1 MMHKNLQG
9 KERTSMS
16 LKTQICFALGHE
28 IAKDINAPRDHLIDN
43 AFALVYD
50 DYKDILTAKE
60 VKESINITIDELGI
74 YDADTTKET
83 TQDLD

>member
-1 MMHKNLQG
+1 MQK
-9 KERTSMS
+9 KERTSLS
-16 LKTQICFALGHE
+16 LKTQICFSLGHE
-28 IAKDINAPRDHLIDN
+28 IAKDINVPRVHLIDS

-60 VKESINITIDELGI
+60 VKEAINITIDELGI

-83 TQDLD
+83 T